1 MTTAVPTTATTRVPM
16 SKTRKTA
23 LAAGIL
29 YLLTFISIPTLFLYN
44 AVKSP
49 NFILGAGPD
58 SPMLVGGISE
68 MIVALAGIATAV
80 VLFPVLKRQNEGVAL
95 GLVGSRTLEA
105 ATIFAGV
112 AILLTVV
119 TLRQTGAGAGALVTS
134 HTLVVMYNRTFLIGQ
149 SFMPAVNDLLL
160 GYLLYQSRLVP
171 RVLPIIAF
179 IGAPLLIASFIAV
192 LFGLWGQTSAPAALS
207 ALPVALFE
215 FSFGVYLIVKGFKPS
230 PILSSKTRNA
240 DLDGSLAPAMAA
252 R

>member
-1 MTTAVPTTATTRVPM
+1 MTTAAGATATTRVPM
-16 SKTRKTA
+16 SSTRKTA
-23 LAAGIL
+23 LAAGML

-58 SPMLVGGISE
+58 TPMLVGGISE
-68 MIVALAGIATAV
+68 MIVALAGIGTAV

-134 HTLVVMYNRTFLIGQ
+134 HTLVVD
-149 SFMPAVNDLLL
+149 V
-160 GYLLYQSRLVP
+160 
-171 RVLPIIAF
+171 
-179 IGAPLLIASFIAV
+179 
-192 LFGLWGQTSAPAALS
+192 
-207 ALPVALFE
+207 
-215 FSFGVYLIVKGFKPS
+215 
-230 PILSSKTRNA
+230 
-240 DLDGSLAPAMAA
+240 
-252 R
+252 